1 MAAGLGES
9 GPPSQAGL
17 GMIPEPQN
25 AAHPPQSADHTL
37 VSPPVDPIPP
47 RHEAERGRSGLST
60 SPLVACAIV
69 LALLYLAREV
79 LVPVALAAMLSLL
92 VAPLVR
98 RLRRLGLPA
107 TPAVLTAV
115 GSLCAGVAALT
126 VMLAVQLVDMTASLP
141 QYESSI
147 RAKVATVK
155 ELTVDRLDSLQGT
168 AGRLFKHLSEPERPA
183 PGRGATSRLKTNPS
197 GERVQVEV
205 YQPPPTSLS
214 VLTHLATSLWEP
226 LATAGIVL
234 IVMLFTLLE
243 HESLRDRLLR
253 LIGGHDLRASTEVLN
268 DVGERLSRYFVSQF
282 AVNFGVGAVVWLG
295 LWAIDLPHAMLWGV
309 LTALMR
315 FVPYIGAMIAMVPA
329 VLLGAAV
336 EPGWTLMLLTLATFA
351 VIEVLAAQVV
361 EPLLYG
367 HSTGLSPLSVVIATI
382 FWSALWGPVG
392 LLLATPMTLCL
403 LVAGRYVPSLKFLDI
418 LLGDGPSLTRPQRF
432 YQRTLSGDAH
442 DLIAQARAYL
452 KKKSFASYCDN
463 IVLPALQLAAR
474 DHELGL
480 ITPEQS
486 QRMQKVVVDVI
497 SALDGSP
504 RRRRPRNEAHTVL
517 DLSSPGVALRRQR
530 EAEMGRWQGPLSVPT
545 GSLNLCIGQGG
556 IGDEMMT
563 ELLTRA
569 LRDAGL
575 DARHMSITDTDE
587 VPPEARTESV
597 ARVFIQSGESQ
608 AATQTLV
615 LQLQQDLPQAS
626 LIQVQLPAW
635 VTGQAKHSPAPPGVV
650 VVESFRDAVSCALE
664 AGQAQR
670 GSKARD

>member
-1 MAAGLGES
+1 
-9 GPPSQAGL
+9 
-17 GMIPEPQN
+17 MIRNQFN
-25 AAHPPQSADHTL
+25 AAHQPKPADRTS
-37 VSPPVDPIPP
+37 VTTPVDPTP
-47 RHEAERGRSGLST
+47 RPEAERWRSGLST
-60 SPLVACAIV
+60 SPLVSCAIV
-69 LALLYLAREV
+69 LGLLYLAREV

-92 VAPLVR
+92 IAPLVR
-98 RLRRLGLPA
+98 RLRRIGLPA

-115 GSLCAGVAALT
+115 GGLCAGMAALA
-126 VMLAVQLVDMTASLP
+126 VMLGLQLVDMTASLP

-155 ELTVDRLDSLQGT
+155 ELTVDRMDSLQGT
-168 AGRLFKHLSEPERPA
+168 AGRLFKHLSEPERPTPSRNA
-183 PGRGATSRLKTNPS
+183 ASRLKANAN

-205 YQPPPTSLS
+205 YPPPPTSLS
-214 VLTHLATSLWEP
+214 VLSHLAGSLWEP

-268 DVGERLSRYFVSQF
+268 DVGARLSRYFVSQF
-282 AVNFGVGAVVWLG
+282 AVNFGVGAVVWLA

-315 FVPYIGAMIAMVPA
+315 FVPYIGVLIAAVPA

-336 EPGWTLMLLTLATFA
+336 EPGWTLMLLTLTAFL
-351 VIEVLAAQVV
+351 VVEVLAAQVV

-367 HSTGLSPLSVVIATI
+367 HSTGLSPLSVVIAAI

-392 LLLATPMTLCL
+392 LLLATPLTLCL

-474 DHELGL
+474 DHELDL
-480 ITPEQS
+480 ITPEQA
-486 QRMQKVVVDVI
+486 QRMRQVVVDVI
-497 SALDGSP
+497 SALDGTP
-504 RRRRPRNEAHTVL
+504 RRRRQRGEAHTVL
-517 DLSSPGVALRRQR
+517 DQSSPGVALRRQR

-545 GSLNLCIGQGG
+545 GSLNLCIGQGS

-575 DARHMSITDTDE
+575 DARHMSVTDTDAA
-587 VPPEARTESV
+587 PPEARTDSV
-597 ARVFIQSGESQ
+597 ARVFIQSGESE

-635 VTGQAKHSPAPPGVV
+635 VTGQATHAPAPPGVM
-650 VVESFRDAVSCALE
+650 VVESFRDAVNCALE
-664 AGQAQR
+664 ADQAKR
-670 GSKARD
+670 GSTAKG

>member
-1 MAAGLGES
+1 M
-9 GPPSQAGL
+9 
-17 GMIPEPQN
+17 
-25 AAHPPQSADHTL
+25 T
-37 VSPPVDPIPP
+37 PPVDPHPHP
-47 RHEAERGRSGLST
+47 TAERLRHGLST

-69 LALLYLAREV
+69 LGLLYLAREV

-92 VAPLVR
+92 IAPLVR
-98 RLRRLGLPA
+98 RFRRLGLPA

-115 GSLCAGVAALT
+115 GSLCAGMAALT
-126 VMLAVQLVDMTASLP
+126 VMLGLQLVDMTASLP

-147 RAKVATVK
+147 RAKVVTVK
-155 ELTVDRLDSLQGT
+155 ELTVDRMDSLQGT
-168 AGRLFKHLSEPERPA
+168 AGRLFKHFSEPERPA
-183 PGRGATSRLKTNPS
+183 PARSAASRLKANAN

-205 YQPPPTSLS
+205 YPPPPTSLS
-214 VLTHLATSLWEP
+214 VLSHLAGSLWEP

-282 AVNFGVGAVVWLG
+282 AVNFGVGAAVWLG

-315 FVPYIGAMIAMVPA
+315 FVPYIGVLIAAVPA

-336 EPGWTLMLLTLATFA
+336 EPGWTLMLLTLTLFL

-367 HSTGLSPLSVVIATI
+367 HSTGLSPLSVVIAAI

-392 LLLATPMTLCL
+392 LLLATPLTLCL

-474 DHELGL
+474 DHELDR
-480 ITPEQS
+480 ITPEQA
-486 QRMQKVVVDVI
+486 QRMQQVVVDVI
-497 SALDGSP
+497 GALDGKP
-504 RRRRPRNEAHTVL
+504 RRRQRGEARTVL

-545 GSLNLCIGQGG
+545 GSLNLCIGQGS
-556 IGDEMMT
+556 IGDELMT

-575 DARHMSITDTDE
+575 DARHVSVTDTDAA
-587 VPPEARTESV
+587 PPEARIDSV
-597 ARVFIQSGESQ
+597 ARVFIQGGESE

-615 LQLQQDLPQAS
+615 LQMQQDLPHAS

-635 VTGQAKHSPAPPGVV
+635 VTGQATHSPAPPGVMV
-650 VVESFRDAVSCALE
+650 VDSFREAVSCALE
-664 AGQAQR
+664 ADQAQR
-670 GSKARD
+670 GSGAKG

>member
-1 MAAGLGES
+1 
-9 GPPSQAGL
+9 
-17 GMIPEPQN
+17 MIRKQFNATHQPEL
-25 AAHPPQSADHTL
+25 ADRNSVT
-37 VSPPVDPIPP
+37 SPTDPTP
-47 RHEAERGRSGLST
+47 RQEAERRRSSLST

-69 LALLYLAREV
+69 LGLLYLAREV

-92 VAPLVR
+92 IAPLVR

-115 GSLCAGVAALT
+115 GSLCAGIAALA
-126 VMLAVQLVDMTASLP
+126 VMLGLQLVDMTASLP

-155 ELTVDRLDSLQGT
+155 ELTVDRMDSLQGT

-183 PGRGATSRLKTNPS
+183 PSRSAASRLKANPS

-205 YQPPPTSLS
+205 YPPQPTSLS

-282 AVNFGVGAVVWLG
+282 AVNFGVGAVVWLA

-315 FVPYIGAMIAMVPA
+315 FVPYIGVLIAAVPA

-336 EPGWTLMLLTLATFA
+336 EPGWTLMVLTLTTFA

-367 HSTGLSPLSVVIATI
+367 HSTGLSPLSVVIAAI

-392 LLLATPMTLCL
+392 LLLATPLTLCL

-463 IVLPALQLAAR
+463 ILLPALQLAAR

-480 ITPEQS
+480 ITPDQAR
-486 QRMQKVVVDVI
+486 RMQQVVVEVI
-497 SALDGSP
+497 GALDGKP
-504 RRRRPRNEAHTVL
+504 RRRQRGDAHTVL

-545 GSLNLCIGQGG
+545 GSLNLCIGQGS
-556 IGDEMMT
+556 IGDELMT

-575 DARHMSITDTDE
+575 DARHMSVTDTDTA
-587 VPPEARTESV
+587 PPEARTDSV
-597 ARVFIQSGESQ
+597 ARVFIQGGESE

-635 VTGQAKHSPAPPGVV
+635 VTGQATHTPAPPGVM
-650 VVESFRDAVSCALE
+650 VVESFRDAVGCALE
-664 AGQAQR
+664 ADQAQR
-670 GSKARD
+670 GAPAKG

>member
-1 MAAGLGES
+1 
-9 GPPSQAGL
+9 
-17 GMIPEPQN
+17 MIRNQFN
-25 AAHPPQSADHTL
+25 AAHQPKPADSTR
-37 VSPPVDPIPP
+37 VTSPVDPTP
-47 RHEAERGRSGLST
+47 RPEAERWRSGLST
-60 SPLVACAIV
+60 SPLVSCAIV
-69 LALLYLAREV
+69 LGLLYLAREV

-92 VAPLVR
+92 IAPLVR
-98 RLRRLGLPA
+98 RLRRIGLPA

-115 GSLCAGVAALT
+115 GSLCAGIAALA
-126 VMLAVQLVDMTASLP
+126 VMLGLQLVDMTASLP

-155 ELTVDRLDSLQGT
+155 ELTVDRMDSLQGT

-183 PGRGATSRLKTNPS
+183 PSRNAASRLKANAN
-197 GERVQVEV
+197 GERVPVEV
-205 YQPPPTSLS
+205 YPPPPTSLS
-214 VLTHLATSLWEP
+214 VLSHLAGSLWEP

-268 DVGERLSRYFVSQF
+268 DVGARLSRYFVSQF
-282 AVNFGVGAVVWLG
+282 AVNFGVGAVVWLA

-315 FVPYIGAMIAMVPA
+315 FVPYIGVLIAAVPA

-336 EPGWTLMLLTLATFA
+336 EPGWTLMLLTLTAFL
-351 VIEVLAAQVV
+351 VVEVLAAQVV

-367 HSTGLSPLSVVIATI
+367 HSTGLSPLSVVIAAI

-392 LLLATPMTLCL
+392 LLLATPLTLCL

-480 ITPEQS
+480 ISPEQA
-486 QRMQKVVVDVI
+486 QRMQQVVVDVI
-497 SALDGSP
+497 GALDGKP
-504 RRRRPRNEAHTVL
+504 RRRQRGEAHTVL

-545 GSLNLCIGQGG
+545 GSLNLCIGQGS
-556 IGDEMMT
+556 IGDELMT

-575 DARHMSITDTDE
+575 DARHVSVTDTDAA
-587 VPPEARTESV
+587 PPEARADSV
-597 ARVFIQSGESQ
+597 ARVFIQSGESE

-635 VTGQAKHSPAPPGVV
+635 VTGQASHSAAPPGVMV
-650 VVESFRDAVSCALE
+650 VDSFREAVSCALE
-664 AGQAQR
+664 ADQAKR
-670 GSKARD
+670 GSAAKG

>member
-1 MAAGLGES
+1 V
-9 GPPSQAGL
+9 
-17 GMIPEPQN
+17 
-25 AAHPPQSADHTL
+25 T
-37 VSPPVDPIPP
+37 PPVDPHPHP
-47 RHEAERGRSGLST
+47 TAERLRHGLST

-69 LALLYLAREV
+69 LGLLYLAREV

-92 VAPLVR
+92 IAPLVR
-98 RLRRLGLPA
+98 RFRRLGLPA

-115 GSLCAGVAALT
+115 GSLCAGMAALT
-126 VMLAVQLVDMTASLP
+126 VMLGLQLVDMTASLP

-147 RAKVATVK
+147 RAKVVTVK
-155 ELTVDRLDSLQGT
+155 ELTVDRMDSLQGT
-168 AGRLFKHLSEPERPA
+168 AGRLFKHFSEPERPA
-183 PGRGATSRLKTNPS
+183 PARSAASRLKANAN

-205 YQPPPTSLS
+205 YPPPPTSLS
-214 VLTHLATSLWEP
+214 VLSHLAGSLWEP

-282 AVNFGVGAVVWLG
+282 AVNFGVGAAVWLG

-315 FVPYIGAMIAMVPA
+315 FVPYIGVLIAAVPA

-336 EPGWTLMLLTLATFA
+336 EPGWTLMLLTLTLFL

-367 HSTGLSPLSVVIATI
+367 HSTGLSPLSVVIAAI

-392 LLLATPMTLCL
+392 LLLATPLTLCL

-474 DHELGL
+474 DHELDR
-480 ITPEQS
+480 ITPEQA
-486 QRMQKVVVDVI
+486 QRMQQVVVDVI
-497 SALDGSP
+497 GALDGKP
-504 RRRRPRNEAHTVL
+504 RRRQRGEARTVL

-545 GSLNLCIGQGG
+545 GSLNLCIGQGS
-556 IGDEMMT
+556 IGDELMT

-575 DARHMSITDTDE
+575 DARHVSVTDTDAA
-587 VPPEARTESV
+587 PPEARIDSV
-597 ARVFIQSGESQ
+597 ARVFIQGGESE

-615 LQLQQDLPQAS
+615 LQMQQDLPHAS

-635 VTGQAKHSPAPPGVV
+635 VTGQPTHSPAPPGVMV
-650 VVESFRDAVSCALE
+650 VDSFRDAVSCALE
-664 AGQAQR
+664 ADQAQR
-670 GSKARD
+670 GSAAKG

>member
-1 MAAGLGES
+1 MIRRRPKAACLPKS
-9 GPPSQAGL
+9 P
-17 GMIPEPQN
+17 N
-25 AAHPPQSADHTL
+25 QSSIVT
-37 VSPPVDPIPP
+37 PPVDPNPNP
-47 RHEAERGRSGLST
+47 TAESLRNGLSA

-69 LALLYLAREV
+69 LGLLYLAREV

-92 VAPLVR
+92 IAPLVR
-98 RLRRLGLPA
+98 RLRRLGLSA

-115 GSLCAGVAALT
+115 GSLCAGIAALA
-126 VMLAVQLVDMTASLP
+126 VMLGLQLVDMTASLP

-147 RAKVATVK
+147 RAKVATVR
-155 ELTVDRLDSLQGT
+155 ELTVDRMESLQGT
-168 AGRLFKHLSEPERPA
+168 AGRLFNHLNGSERPA
-183 PGRGATSRLKTNPS
+183 PGRGSANRLKANAN

-205 YQPPPTSLS
+205 YPPQPTSMT
-214 VLTHLATSLWEP
+214 VLTHLATSLWGP
-226 LATAGIVL
+226 LAMAGIVL

-253 LIGGHDLRASTEVLN
+253 LIGGHDLRGSTEVLN

-282 AVNFGVGAVVWLG
+282 AVNFGVGAVAWLG
-295 LWAIDLPHAMLWGV
+295 LWAINLPHAMLWGV

-315 FVPYIGAMIAMVPA
+315 FVPYIGVLIAAVPA

-336 EPGWTLMLLTLATFA
+336 EPGWTLMVLTLTIFL

-367 HSTGLSPLSVVIATI
+367 HSTGLSPLSVVIAAI

-392 LLLATPMTLCL
+392 LLLATPLTLCL

-442 DLIAQARAYL
+442 DLLAQARTYL

-463 IVLPALQLAAR
+463 ILLPALQLAAR
-474 DHELGL
+474 DHDLGL

-486 QRMQKVVVDVI
+486 KRMQQVVVDVI
-497 SALDGSP
+497 GALDGKP
-504 RRRRPRNEAHTVL
+504 RRRRLHGDAHTVL
-517 DLSSPGVALRRQR
+517 NLSSPGVALRRQR

-545 GSLNLCIGQGG
+545 GSLNLCIDQGD
-556 IGDEMMT
+556 IGDEMVT

-575 DARHMSITDTDE
+575 DARHVSVADTDAA
-587 VPPEARTESV
+587 PPEARTDSV
-597 ARVFIQSGESQ
+597 ARIFIQSGESE
-608 AATQTLV
+608 AATQALV
-615 LQLQQDLPQAS
+615 LQLQQDLPQAT
-626 LIQVQLPAW
+626 LIQVQTPAW
-635 VTGQAKHSPAPPGVV
+635 VTGQAQHTTALPGVM
-650 VVESFRDAVSCALE
+650 VVESFREAVNCALE
-664 AGQAQR
+664 ADQAKK
-670 GSKARD
+670 GASAKG

>member
-1 MAAGLGES
+1 
-9 GPPSQAGL
+9 
-17 GMIPEPQN
+17 MIRKQFN
-25 AAHPPQSADHTL
+25 AAHQPELADRNSVT
-37 VSPPVDPIPP
+37 SPTDPTP
-47 RHEAERGRSGLST
+47 RQEAERRRSSLST

-69 LALLYLAREV
+69 LGLLYLAREV

-92 VAPLVR
+92 IAPLVR

-115 GSLCAGVAALT
+115 GSLCAGIAALA
-126 VMLAVQLVDMTASLP
+126 VMLGLQLVDMTASLP

-155 ELTVDRLDSLQGT
+155 ELTVDRMDSLQGT

-183 PGRGATSRLKTNPS
+183 PSRSAASRLKANPS

-205 YQPPPTSLS
+205 YPPQPTSLS

-282 AVNFGVGAVVWLG
+282 AVNFGVGAVVWLA

-315 FVPYIGAMIAMVPA
+315 FVPYIGVLIAAVPA

-336 EPGWTLMLLTLATFA
+336 EPGWTLMVLTLTTFA

-367 HSTGLSPLSVVIATI
+367 HSTGLSPLSVVIAAI

-392 LLLATPMTLCL
+392 LLLATPLTLCL

-463 IVLPALQLAAR
+463 ILLPALQLAAR

-480 ITPEQS
+480 ITPDQAR
-486 QRMQKVVVDVI
+486 RMQQVVVEVI
-497 SALDGSP
+497 GALDGKP
-504 RRRRPRNEAHTVL
+504 RRRQRGDAHTVL

-545 GSLNLCIGQGG
+545 GSLNLCIGQGS
-556 IGDEMMT
+556 IGDELMT

-575 DARHMSITDTDE
+575 DARHMSVTDTDTA
-587 VPPEARTESV
+587 PPEARTDSV
-597 ARVFIQSGESQ
+597 ARVFIQGGESE

-635 VTGQAKHSPAPPGVV
+635 VTGQATHTPAPPGVM
-650 VVESFRDAVSCALE
+650 VVESFRDAVGCALE
-664 AGQAQR
+664 ADQAQR
-670 GSKARD
+670 GAPAKG

>member
-1 MAAGLGES
+1 
-9 GPPSQAGL
+9 
-17 GMIPEPQN
+17 MIRKPFN
-25 AAHPPQSADHTL
+25 AAHQPESADRTC
-37 VSPPVDPIPP
+37 VTSPADPHP
-47 RHEAERGRSGLST
+47 RPEAERWRSGLSST
-60 SPLVACAIV
+60 SPLVSCAIV

-92 VAPLVR
+92 IAPLVS

-115 GSLCAGVAALT
+115 GSLCAGIAALA
-126 VMLAVQLVDMTASLP
+126 VMLGLQLVDMTASLP

-155 ELTVDRLDSLQGT
+155 ELTVDRMDSLQGT

-183 PGRGATSRLKTNPS
+183 PNRSAASRLKANINGSAS

-205 YQPPPTSLS
+205 YPPQPTSMS

-315 FVPYIGAMIAMVPA
+315 FVPYIGVLIAAVPA

-336 EPGWTLMLLTLATFA
+336 EPGWTLMVLALTTFL

-367 HSTGLSPLSVVIATI
+367 HSTGLSPLSVVIAAI

-392 LLLATPMTLCL
+392 LLLATPLTLCL

-442 DLIAQARAYL
+442 DLIAQARTYL

-463 IVLPALQLAAR
+463 ILLPALQLAAR
-474 DHELGL
+474 DHALGL
-480 ITPEQS
+480 ITPEQA
-486 QRMQKVVVDVI
+486 QRMQQVVVEVI
-497 SALDGSP
+497 GTLDGKP
-504 RRRRPRNEAHTVL
+504 RRRQRGEAPTVL

-545 GSLNLCIGQGG
+545 GSLNLCIGQGS
-556 IGDEMMT
+556 IGDELMT

-575 DARHMSITDTDE
+575 DARHMSVTDTE
-587 VPPEARTESV
+587 TAPPEARTDSV
-597 ARVFIQSGESQ
+597 ARVFIQGGESE

-635 VTGQAKHSPAPPGVV
+635 VTGQATHAPAPPGVV
-650 VVESFRDAVSCALE
+650 VVESFRDAVGCALE
-664 AGQAQR
+664 ADQAQR
-670 GSKARD
+670 GAPAKG